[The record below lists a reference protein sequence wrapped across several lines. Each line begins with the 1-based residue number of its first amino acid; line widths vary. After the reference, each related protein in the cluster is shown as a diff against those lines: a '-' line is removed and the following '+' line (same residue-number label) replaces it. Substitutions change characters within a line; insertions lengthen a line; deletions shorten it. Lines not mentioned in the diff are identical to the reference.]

1 MKKVEL
7 NQNIFKIMKKIRNLA
22 IRIASFA
29 APLSVFAQSGPG
41 TAVTPP
47 TVPTSDTEFTLNQ
60 GWARIDVFVNWVVA
74 LVGVASVVFLMYG
87 AYLYMSSG
95 QNEENLK
102 KAKTS
107 LIYGIIGA
115 VVAVLAFSIFSFASS
130 LVG

>member
-1 MKKVEL
+1 
-7 NQNIFKIMKKIRNLA
+7 MKKIRNLA

-29 APLSVFAQSGPG
+29 APLSAFAQSGPG

-47 TVPTSDTEFTLNQ
+47 TVPISDTEFTLNQ